1 MLDKLIRFSL
11 DNRVTV
17 LAIAVLLLIVGS
29 FVVSKMEVDVFP
41 DLNAPTVVVM
51 TEAPGM
57 APEEVER
64 LVTFPVETAVNGAT
78 DVRRVRSS
86 STTGFSVVW
95 VEFDWGTNIFTARQ
109 IVSEKLSAINEQLP
123 PEVGNP
129 TLGPQSSI
137 LGEIMIIG
145 LTADSITSMEEL
157 RTLADWI
164 IRPRLLS
171 TGGVAQV
178 SVLGGDIKEYRIA
191 LDPDKMKHYGVGL
204 NEVMTAVEGMNRNF
218 SGGVLYEYGNEYI
231 VRGMLSTNRIGEIGK
246 ALVKKKGSVPVVL
259 GDIAEIETAA
269 KMPHMGVASLNGKPA
284 VMLTVTKQPNVDTK
298 KLTEKIDASLSDIG
312 KNLPSDVHIS
322 TDIYRQ
328 SRFIDNAIHNV
339 IEALLM
345 GGLFVVIVLIVFLMN
360 ARTTLI
366 SLVTIPIS
374 VLTTFVVVKLM
385 GLTINTMSL
394 GGLAI
399 AIGSLVDD
407 SIVDV
412 ENVFKRLRENR
423 LKPQNE
429 QKNVLQVVFN
439 ASREVRRPIWNS
451 TLIVVVSFIP
461 LFFLQGM
468 EGRMLIPLGLTFV
481 IALFASTVVSLTLTP
496 VLCSY
501 LLGSEKS
508 DPRKEDPFLVRKLKT
523 IYRSLLESA
532 LVHKKRLLIGVGVA
546 LAVSVVMLLS
556 FGQSFLPPFNEGSFT
571 INVSTLPGVSLDES
585 DKIGKMAEDILLG
598 IPEIKVVGR
607 KTGRAE
613 LDEHALG
620 VNVSEIEA
628 PYTLEGRTKEE
639 IIAEIREKMKVI
651 PGVNIEI
658 GSPVSHR
665 IDAMLSGTQANIAV
679 KLFGTDLNRMYR
691 IGNQIKTAVSK
702 IDGVVDLN
710 VEQQVERP
718 QLKIVPKRE
727 MLAKYGITLSEF
739 KETIGVLLEGKPVS
753 QVYEGDRSFDLT
765 LRVKDNDRES
775 MEAIGNLAIDADGQK
790 VPLCQV
796 ADIVS
801 SAGPHTI
808 NRENVSR
815 KMVVSANI
823 SGRDLEGAVNEIR
836 NTIENRIRLP
846 EGYHV
851 EYGGQFESA
860 QSASRT
866 LTLASVL
873 SVLTIFLL
881 LFAEFKSWPQAAIAM
896 VNLPLALIGGV
907 FVVFFTGGIVNIP
920 SIIGFISLF
929 GIATRNGVLLL
940 NRYNDLHAAGLSVRD
955 TVIQGS
961 LDRLNPI
968 LMTALTSALALLPMA
983 LGGHLPG
990 NEIQSPMAKV
1000 ILGGLITSTAL
1011 NGFVI
1016 PIMYG
1021 FVAGKKEKKHELLNE
1036 E

>member
-429 QKNVLQVVFN
+429 QK
-439 ASREVRRPIWNS
+439 
-451 TLIVVVSFIP
+451 
-461 LFFLQGM
+461 
-468 EGRMLIPLGLTFV
+468 
-481 IALFASTVVSLTLTP
+481 
-496 VLCSY
+496 
-501 LLGSEKS
+501 
-508 DPRKEDPFLVRKLKT
+508 
-523 IYRSLLESA
+523 
-532 LVHKKRLLIGVGVA
+532 
-546 LAVSVVMLLS
+546 
-556 FGQSFLPPFNEGSFT
+556 
-571 INVSTLPGVSLDES
+571 
-585 DKIGKMAEDILLG
+585 AETA
-598 IPEIKVVGR
+598 K
-607 KTGRAE
+607 
-613 LDEHALG
+613 
-620 VNVSEIEA
+620 
-628 PYTLEGRTKEE
+628 RTKKC
-639 IIAEIREKMKVI
+639 A
-651 PGVNIEI
+651 
-658 GSPVSHR
+658 
-665 IDAMLSGTQANIAV
+665 
-679 KLFGTDLNRMYR
+679 
-691 IGNQIKTAVSK
+691 
-702 IDGVVDLN
+702 
-710 VEQQVERP
+710 
-718 QLKIVPKRE
+718 
-727 MLAKYGITLSEF
+727 
-739 KETIGVLLEGKPVS
+739 
-753 QVYEGDRSFDLT
+753 
-765 LRVKDNDRES
+765 
-775 MEAIGNLAIDADGQK
+775 
-790 VPLCQV
+790 
-796 ADIVS
+796 S
-801 SAGPHTI
+801 SC
-808 NRENVSR
+808 
-815 KMVVSANI
+815 
-823 SGRDLEGAVNEIR
+823 L
-836 NTIENRIRLP
+836 
-846 EGYHV
+846 
-851 EYGGQFESA
+851 
-860 QSASRT
+860 
-866 LTLASVL
+866 
-873 SVLTIFLL
+873 
-881 LFAEFKSWPQAAIAM
+881 
-896 VNLPLALIGGV
+896 
-907 FVVFFTGGIVNIP
+907 
-920 SIIGFISLF
+920 
-929 GIATRNGVLLL
+929 
-940 NRYNDLHAAGLSVRD
+940 
-955 TVIQGS
+955 
-961 LDRLNPI
+961 
-968 LMTALTSALALLPMA
+968 
-983 LGGHLPG
+983 
-990 NEIQSPMAKV
+990 
-1000 ILGGLITSTAL
+1000 
-1011 NGFVI
+1011 
-1016 PIMYG
+1016 
-1021 FVAGKKEKKHELLNE
+1021 
-1036 E
+1036 